1 MQLHK
6 IVITG
11 GPCGGKSTAK
21 GYVKDYFEARGYT
34 VLFVPETATELI
46 TGGVAPWTCGKNVD
60 HQKCQMRLQLCKEE
74 VFEYAAST
82 MKADKM
88 LIVCDRGVID
98 NCAYMNEA
106 EFKETLAYVGK
117 TAVELRDGYDAV
129 FHLVTA
135 ADGAERFYTTENNA
149 ARTETIA
156 EAIALDRRLIAAW
169 TGHPHLRIIDNSS
182 DFKGKMLRLLEEISS
197 FLGEGEHYEIE
208 RKFLIERPD
217 LAFLEKEP
225 CCRRVDIVQTY
236 LKGEEGEEVRVRQR
250 GEYGSYTY
258 FKTVKRGVGVKRT
271 EDEERICE
279 EMYFALLKNADPDYR
294 PIRKTRYLYVYDG
307 QYFEIDVYPFMTDR
321 AIVEIELCRE
331 DMAVRLPDA
340 FHLIRE
346 VTDDPF
352 YKNRALARR

>member
-11 GPCGGKSTAK
+11 GPCGGKSSAQA
-21 GYVKDYFEARGYT
+21 YVKAYFEKRGYT

-82 MKADKM
+82 MPCEKM
-88 LIVCDRGVID
+88 LIVCDRGAID
-98 NCAYMNEA
+98 NCAYMNEE
-106 EFKETLAYVGK
+106 EFKETLRYIGK
-117 TAVELRDGYDAV
+117 SAVELRDSYDAV

-135 ADGAERFYTTENNA
+135 ADGAAEFYTTENNA
-149 ARTETIA
+149 ARTETVE

-182 DFKGKMLRLLEEISS
+182 DFKGKMERLVEEISS

-208 RKFLIERPD
+208 RKFLIEKPD
-217 LAFLEKEP
+217 LALLEGES
-225 CCRRVDIVQTY
+225 CCHRVDILQTY
-236 LKGEEGEEVRVRQR
+236 LKGEDGEEVRVRKR
-250 GEYGSYTY
+250 GEAGKYTY

-271 EDEERICE
+271 EDEERIGE
-279 EMYFALLKNADPDYR
+279 DAYLTLLENADPDYR
-294 PIRKTRYLYVYDG
+294 PIQKTRYLYVYDG
-307 QYFEIDVYPFMTDR
+307 QYFEIDVYPTMPNE

-331 DMAVRLPDA
+331 DMAVRLPKC

-346 VTDDPF
+346 VTDDPT
-352 YKNRALARR
+352 YKNRALARL